1 MNRTEDFAVPED
13 PDETLV
19 TPRFDRD
26 EAETARPVVPLAVV
40 SGEAE
45 TYAVSPDYAA
55 AMPDARRRSWPLALV
70 LASALAGVV
79 LGGAGLYFYQKRG
92 QVKPPAAEAS
102 AAPETTEQAIA
113 PAPTPDVTAG
123 LSAEPLEEVETMES
137 VAAVAVAGEAKEE
150 KKDAG
155 EKRDESKREDADWRE
170 KPVADEGAFKRG
182 KKGERELE
190 PEPSERRPRRV
201 GERAPAPPRELDE
214 RDDDETEARRVDS
227 ITYGG
232 ERRRERRRQRREERR
247 GGVDRVRGIFEGQPP
262 N

>member
-1 MNRTEDFAVPED
+1 MNRPENFSAPED

-92 QVKPPAAEAS
+92 QVKPPAAEAL
-102 AAPETTEQAIA
+102 ATTETTEQTIA

-123 LSAEPLEEVETMES
+123 LSAEPPEEVEATES
-137 VAAVAVAGEAKEE
+137 VAAVPVAGEAKEE
-150 KKDAG
+150 KKDAF
-155 EKRDESKREDADWRE
+155 EKRE
-170 KPVADEGAFKRG
+170 KPAADEGAFKRG

-190 PEPSERRPRRV
+190 PEPSEQRPRRV
-201 GERAPAPPRELDE
+201 GERAPAPPREMDE
-214 RDDDETEARRVDS
+214 RDDDETQARRVDS
-227 ITYGG
+227 ITDGG